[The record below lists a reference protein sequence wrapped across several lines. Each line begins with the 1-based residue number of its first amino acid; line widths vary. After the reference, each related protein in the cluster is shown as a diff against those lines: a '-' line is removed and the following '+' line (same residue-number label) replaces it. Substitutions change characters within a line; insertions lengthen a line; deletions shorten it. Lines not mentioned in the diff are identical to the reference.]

1 MSVVK
6 QSAPAAGD
14 KHHETQ
20 KNWSRGRLKG
30 QNRLRLVVFC
40 FALCFAVISGRLV
53 ELSVV
58 RGVFGDKSPR
68 PEHQARLPR
77 PDIVDRNGMLL
88 AADIK
93 VYSLFANPRKI
104 IDVDEAVE
112 LLTAVLPDLNVKKLY
127 RDLSNKKRAFVWI
140 KREISPSKRAEVHDQ
155 GIPGVGF
162 RKETLRI
169 YPNGNLASHVLGYVD
184 VDSHGIAGMEK
195 FLDDQ
200 GALYTASLADPARRA
215 ALPAHLALD
224 GRVQHAM
231 SDEIAKAVKHFK
243 AKAGAGVLMDI
254 YTGEIVAMVSLPD
267 YNPNEPKS
275 AQQPEAIN
283 RVTTGVY
290 ELGSVI
296 KAITFAMALETGAMT
311 MNSKFDARQPLKV
324 GRSRIHDFH
333 AQRRIL
339 SVEDVFLHSSNIGT
353 ARMAL
358 AVGLKGHQDFLRKA
372 GFFDRMVTELPEGA
386 APILP
391 KRWGKITTVTA
402 AFGHGFAIQPLQ
414 GLAATAALLNGG
426 KLIPPTFLKR
436 GKEAADGLAVRLVSK
451 DTSEKMK
458 YLFRLNAE
466 KGTARKADKLAA
478 GYRIGGK
485 TGTAEKVI
493 KGRYSKNHRL
503 NSFVGGFPMEDPKYA
518 ILIMLDEPKPVEG
531 TYGYATSGWNAV
543 PTAGKVVARI
553 APLLGVA
560 PKLADVERAKKPKKK
575 VH

>member
-1 MSVVK
+1 MPGAIPNNNGRSK
-6 QSAPAAGD
+6 S
-14 KHHETQ
+14 
-20 KNWSRGRLKG
+20 RLKG
-30 QNRLRLVVFC
+30 QKRLRLVVAG
-40 FALCFAVISGRLV
+40 FAVCFAVIGARLV
-53 ELSVV
+53 ELSLV
-58 RGVFGDKSPR
+58 RGFMDDHKAGVTR
-68 PEHQARLPR
+68 QARLPR

-88 AADIK
+88 ATDIK

-112 LLTAVLPDLNVKKLY
+112 LITAVLPDLDVKKLY
-127 RDLSNKKRAFVWI
+127 KQLGNRKRAFVWL
-140 KREISPSKRAEVHDQ
+140 KREISPSKRAEVHNQ

-169 YPNGNLASHVLGYVD
+169 YPNGRLASHVLGYVD

-200 GALYTASLADPARRA
+200 GALYTASLADPLKQA
-215 ALPAHLALD
+215 ALPAHLSID

-231 SDEIAKAVKHFK
+231 SDEVAKAIDHFK
-243 AKAGAGVLMDI
+243 AKAGAGVVMNI
-254 YTGEIVAMVSLPD
+254 HTGEIISMVSLPD

-275 AQQPEAIN
+275 AQQSQSIN

-296 KAITFAMALETGAMT
+296 KAVTFAMAFDAGVMSMT
-311 MNSKFDARQPLKV
+311 SKYDARQPMRI
-324 GRSRIHDFH
+324 GRSIIHDFH
-333 AQRRIL
+333 AEKRIL
-339 SVEDVFLHSSNIGT
+339 TVPEVFLHSSNIGT

-358 AVGLKGHQDFLRKA
+358 DVGLEGHQAFLRKA
-372 GFFDRMVTELPEGA
+372 GFFDRLVAELPEAA

-391 KRWGKITTVTA
+391 KRWGKLTTVTA
-402 AFGHGFAIQPLQ
+402 AFGHGFAVQPLQ
-414 GLAATAALLNGG
+414 GITVTSALMNGG

-436 GKEAADGLAVRLVSK
+436 DRESAQGLAVQLVK
-451 DTSEKMK
+451 PETSEKMK

-493 KGRYSKNHRL
+493 KGRYSKDHRL
-503 NSFVGGFPMEDPKYA
+503 NSFVGAFPMEDPQYA
-518 ILIMLDEPKPVEG
+518 VLVMLDEPKAVEG

-543 PTAGKVVARI
+543 PTAGKVIARI
-553 APLLGVA
+553 APLLGIL
-560 PKLADVERAKKPKKK
+560 PKLADVDKPKTAK
-575 VH
+575 VETH

>member
-1 MSVVK
+1 MGNH
-6 QSAPAAGD
+6 ATNIND
-14 KHHETQ
+14 KP
-20 KNWSRGRLKG
+20 KDALKG
-30 QNRLRLVVFC
+30 QKRLRLVVFG
-40 FALCFAVISGRLV
+40 FAVCFAVISGRLV
-53 ELSVV
+53 ELSLV
-58 RGVFGDKSPR
+58 RGFFGDHHAGVTR
-68 PEHQARLPR
+68 EARLPR

-88 AADIK
+88 ATDIK

-127 RDLSNKKRAFVWI
+127 KQLGNRKRAFVWL
-140 KREISPSKRAEVHDQ
+140 KREISPSKRAEVHNQ
-155 GIPGVGF
+155 GVPGIGF

-169 YPNGNLASHVLGYVD
+169 YPNGRLASHVLGYVD

-200 GALYTASLADPARRA
+200 GALYTASLADPAKHA
-215 ALPAHLALD
+215 ALPAHLAID

-231 SDEIAKAVKHFK
+231 SDEIAKAIAHFK
-243 AKAGAGVLMDI
+243 AKAGAGVVMNI
-254 YTGEIVAMVSLPD
+254 HTGEIISMVSLPD

-275 AQQPEAIN
+275 AQQSKSIN

-296 KAITFAMALETGAMT
+296 KAVTFAMAFDAGVMT
-311 MNSKFDARQPLKV
+311 MTSKYDARRPLRI
-324 GRSRIHDFH
+324 GRSVIHDFH
-333 AQRRIL
+333 AEKRIL
-339 SVEDVFLHSSNIGT
+339 TVPEVFLHSSNIGT

-358 AVGLKGHQDFLRKA
+358 DVGLEGHQAFLRKA
-372 GFFDRMVTELPEGA
+372 GFFDRLVAELPEAA

-391 KRWGKITTVTA
+391 KRWGKLTTVTA
-402 AFGHGFAIQPLQ
+402 AFGHGFAVQPLQ
-414 GLAATAALLNGG
+414 GVTVASALMNGG

-436 GKEAADGLAVRLVSK
+436 DRESAQGQAVQLVK
-451 DTSEKMK
+451 PATSEKMK
-458 YLFRLNAE
+458 YLFRLNAQ

-493 KGRYSKNHRL
+493 KGRYSKDHRL
-503 NSFVGGFPMEDPKYA
+503 NSFVGAFPMEDPQYTV
-518 ILIMLDEPKPVEG
+518 LVMLDEPQPVEG

-543 PTAGKVVARI
+543 PTAGKVIARI
-553 APLLGVA
+553 APLLGVL
-560 PKLADVERAKKPKKK
+560 PDLADLEKPKNKK
-575 VH
+575 AGTH